1 MNWNEIRFL
10 SAGAAVAARHH
21 AEAAD
26 GNARVADAAEATLL
40 RALATAPGEENA
52 TTHLL
57 LKAAAGAGKS
67 FILRRL
73 ITAAVDQDPD
83 RLIGV
88 AAFTN
93 NQIRPLALGLARQL
107 GRERVCLHLSKTAAA
122 GLPDGVEG
130 QVTVT
135 TSAADIPDM
144 VRVIVATSHK
154 FKAPGERQ
162 RLLDALREG
171 EEDATLCDA
180 LFIDE
185 AWQLPH
191 HLFDAIHPLA
201 PLAVGVGD
209 VGQLPPLEIGE
220 NPWRGDPRH
229 NPYRAWPTAYA
240 GLPGTW
246 EEELP
251 TVWRPPGE
259 ALALWRAFYP
269 DWRELNS
276 VAAPGDRVV
285 RLGPGAASAVDAV
298 SAPLWEQVGTG
309 EPTLLEVTGLPDSE
323 APDVDLPLM
332 ARLEEWLDELF
343 TAGFTV
349 ESRDYDG
356 TGAPTGKMLVDG
368 PGRSDDGDP
377 LVVVLAT
384 RNQAVDDATDMVERL
399 RERHGLRE
407 RDLLASTV
415 DSWQGQTNAITVAFH
430 PLSGA
435 SRLDE
440 FNSAFGRLAVA
451 CTRAT
456 HGLLVLTREG
466 LDELLDRAPAR
477 PGTPFG
483 EPGFRQLPR
492 QTHQKIIAAF
502 ARATV
507 SVDSGS

>member
-1 MNWNEIRFL
+1 MSWSEIRFL
-10 SAGAAVAARHH
+10 PVDTAVAARHH
-21 AEAAD
+21 TEAAA
-26 GNARVADAAEATLL
+26 GNARVADTAEATLL
-40 RALATAPGEENA
+40 QALADAPDADGA

-73 ITAAVDQDPD
+73 ITAAVEQDPD

-107 GRERVCLHLSKTAAA
+107 GRERVCLHLAKTAAA
-122 GLPDGVEG
+122 GLPDGVEE

-135 TSAADIPDM
+135 TSAADIPDTA
-144 VRVIVATSHK
+144 RVIVATAHK
-154 FKAPGERQ
+154 FKAPGERH

-171 EEDATLCDA
+171 EEDATLFDA

-240 GLPGTW
+240 GLPGTR

-285 RLGPGAASAVDAV
+285 RVGSGAASA
-298 SAPLWEQVGTG
+298 SLWEQVGTG
-309 EPTLLEVTGLPDSE
+309 QPTLLEVTGLPDSE

-356 TGAPTGKMLVDG
+356 TGAPTGEMLVDG
-368 PGRSDDGDP
+368 PDRSDDGDP
-377 LVVVLAT
+377 LVVILAT
-384 RNQAVDDATDMVERL
+384 RNQAVDDATDMVARL

-435 SRLDE
+435 TRLDE

-456 HGLLVLTREG
+456 HGLLVVTREG

-502 ARATV
+502 ARGTV
-507 SVDSGS
+507 SVDAGA